1 MEYEQDQGLGSLKVM
16 LLLLDLEGTESIHP
30 FLSDEKESAPLR
42 SSTVRKSSPR
52 YQDYQNISTCQY
64 SRSMSTT
71 PSYPKVEICFLCPP
85 CKCRRERDCL
95 SPLGRS
101 QSTEHMLRSGDRETT
116 QASKQTNTDASE
128 LQRATECIPSRR
140 DQSRAV
146 PRMMQ
151 KRY

>member
-1 MEYEQDQGLGSLKVM
+1 MGSLKVM
-16 LLLLDLEGTESIHP
+16 LLLLELEHIESIHP
-30 FLSDEKESAPLR
+30 FLWDEKESSPLR

-52 YQDYQNISTCQY
+52 YQDLSKHLHLPVLKIYEHYTLLSE
-64 SRSMSTT
+64 SRDM
-71 PSYPKVEICFLCPP
+71 LLLPP
-85 CKCRRERDCL
+85 MQMQKRERL
-95 SPLGRS
+95 LITPRAFPINRGHAQER
-101 QSTEHMLRSGDRETT
+101 GPETT